1 MPRKSKTA
9 VEEGYLRSFWE
20 ELEEIAREHAGVC
33 TVLLYP
39 TKQRGVFTVEVRAL
53 VLSGAGGGDP
63 LTHTVTRR
71 LPDGGSLPFAGSLWW
86 MANKLSNL
94 VEDGAE
100 RSTEERKPR
109 A

>member
-63 LTHTVTRR
+63 LT
-71 LPDGGSLPFAGSLWW
+71 PFAGSLWW